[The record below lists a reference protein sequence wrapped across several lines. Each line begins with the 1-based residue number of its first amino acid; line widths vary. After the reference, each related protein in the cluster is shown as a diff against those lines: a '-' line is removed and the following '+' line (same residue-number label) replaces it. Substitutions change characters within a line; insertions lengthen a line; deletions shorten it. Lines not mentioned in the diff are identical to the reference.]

1 MHKVWGMRMPNTDQT
16 LDLLRNVNSLRH
28 EGFSTKGTTLGGS
41 GTSGGGGGGPEQE
54 TDPGPEPAGDL
65 ATAAGVP
72 GATVQHQQQG
82 SETSIHAVKVNPSAA
97 SFTSSTGRPQSCSA
111 SSQSEQVQH
120 SAVSGHS
127 GHTNSLSGSLS
138 RLLPRYG
145 SRSSK
150 GSAERLHIVQLSF
163 SDTNQLRD
171 GAALTPPRL
180 IELGSG
186 SSWAGQLAG
195 MSVTGA
201 SKSSF
206 GSCAVPERASPS
218 IVGSIIGKQSS
229 GGYDGGSGSTK
240 TWGAS
245 GFIRKISQMTGK
257 SSQQS
262 NTLSG
267 LGDPQCPL
275 KVVRLAV
282 RIGIATGPL
291 PYNCEV
297 ANCAVKDKA
306 KGEATLWMLCNVPFG
321 HLHLHLYLLCNVPS
335 DML

>member
-1 MHKVWGMRMPNTDQT
+1 MRMPNTDQT

-54 TDPGPEPAGDL
+54 TDPGPELGGDL

-72 GATVQHQQQG
+72 GATGQPLQQQG
-82 SETSIHAVKVNPSAA
+82 SETSIRAVKVGPSAA
-97 SFTSSTGRPQSCSA
+97 SFTSSTGHPQSCSA

-120 SAVSGHS
+120 SALS

-138 RLLPRYG
+138 RLLHRHG
-145 SRSSK
+145 SKSSK

-171 GAALTPPRL
+171 GAALPPPRL

-186 SSWAGQLAG
+186 SSWGGQPAG

-218 IVGSIIGKQSS
+218 VVGSIIGKQSS

-245 GFIRKISQMTGK
+245 GFMRKFSQMTGK
-257 SSQQS
+257 SSQ
-262 NTLSG
+262 LSSMLNG
-267 LGDPQCPL
+267 VGDPQCPL